1 MCSKE
6 NRKKRIRVN
15 IDKFEKFCSAEKENN
30 GVVIG
35 GENGDKSKLS
45 LLLFFLFGGEI
56 RAWLSANG
64 KDQVKR
70 EMIADAGKWRR
81 IAQAKSWIK

>member
-1 MCSKE
+1 M
-6 NRKKRIRVN
+6 
-15 IDKFEKFCSAEKENN
+15 NN

-35 GENGDKSKLS
+35 HEHGDKSKL

-64 KDQVKR
+64 KDPVKR
-70 EMIADAGKWRR
+70 EMIVDAGKRR
-81 IAQAKSWIK
+81 IAQAQSWIH